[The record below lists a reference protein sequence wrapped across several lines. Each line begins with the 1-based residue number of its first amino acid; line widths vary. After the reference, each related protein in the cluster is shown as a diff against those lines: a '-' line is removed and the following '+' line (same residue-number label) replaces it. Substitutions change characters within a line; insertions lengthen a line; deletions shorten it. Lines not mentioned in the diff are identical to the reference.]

1 MNSVRPTQF
10 LRTGLVRGATLTVCL
25 VATMAWAMP
34 LSAATAPA
42 KDKTAA
48 ASTKAPAKAAAAK
61 TAAKPKAKSGKAT
74 TTKTAAAAK
83 PAAKPQP
90 KAKPIAVT
98 TAPLALAATPART
111 PIAVAARPAPAAPAA
126 PAVAPPPAVSVAA
139 LPPPSVAPAPA
150 AAAPAFTSAANPT
163 AFVNGFAA
171 RAVATLNDNRPTTA
185 RRAELE
191 TLMRDSFDF
200 RSIGQFVLG
209 RNWDS
214 TPAAKREEF
223 QQAFADY
230 SITNYAKQLASFQV
244 ERMNVQTSRPAEGG
258 GDTIVDTAV
267 ERRGQE
273 PAMFGWRVHQAGGQA
288 RMVDVMFN
296 GVSLATTQREEMG
309 SYINRNGIDALINHM
324 RQQVASAK

>member
-1 MNSVRPTQF
+1 MCSSD
-10 LRTGLVRGATLTVCL
+10 L
-25 VATMAWAMP
+25 
-34 LSAATAPA
+34 
-42 KDKTAA
+42 
-48 ASTKAPAKAAAAK
+48 
-61 TAAKPKAKSGKAT
+61 
-74 TTKTAAAAK
+74 
-83 PAAKPQP
+83 
-90 KAKPIAVT
+90 
-98 TAPLALAATPART
+98 
-111 PIAVAARPAPAAPAA
+111 
-126 PAVAPPPAVSVAA
+126 
-139 LPPPSVAPAPA
+139 
-150 AAAPAFTSAANPT
+150 
-163 AFVNGFAA
+163 
-171 RAVATLNDNRPTTA
+171 AVATLNDNRPTTA

-288 RMVDVMFN
+288 RMVDGMVN

-309 SYINRNGIDALINHM
+309 SYINQIGRAH
-324 RQQVASAK
+324 V